1 MGIEV
6 VLFVCLPIPSLF
18 SPGRRL
24 SYSILQVKKFVILSK
39 YRAQSNIRIVYKK
52 IKIVSVKP
60 IISCENSQSRAKEGC
75 PFNHMIEMG
84 IHYANDFASTYFK
97 NEKLSLSSTSP
108 FPPKEF

>member
-6 VLFVCLPIPSLF
+6 VCLFVCLPIPSLF

-24 SYSILQVKKFVILSK
+24 SYSILQVKKFVIVSK
-39 YRAQSNIRIVYKK
+39 YRGQSNIRIVYKK
-52 IKIVSVKP
+52 RKIVPVKP

-84 IHYANDFASTYFK
+84 IHYANDFVSTYFK
-97 NEKLSLSSTSP
+97 NEILSLSSVPLSP
-108 FPPKEF
+108 